1 MMMLVMMMISPVT
14 MIAMNETV
22 EKEEEEVRAVGVAVV
37 VVEVLVVEEEEEEEA
52 ELSQCELLSISK
64 MTRDGPSAAAPGAFL
79 PRL

>member
-1 MMMLVMMMISPVT
+1 MMISPLT
-14 MIAMNETV
+14 IMSMSETG
-22 EKEEEEVRAVGVAVV
+22 EMEEEEERAVGVAVV
-37 VVEVLVVEEEEEEEA
+37 VVEVLVVEEEEEEA

>member
-1 MMMLVMMMISPVT
+1 MMMISPVT

-22 EKEEEEVRAVGVAVV
+22 EKEEEMVRAVGVAVV
-37 VVEVLVVEEEEEEEA
+37 VVEVLVVEEEEEEA

>member
-1 MMMLVMMMISPVT
+1 MMMISPVT
-14 MIAMNETV
+14 MMAMNETV
-22 EKEEEEVRAVGVAVV
+22 EKEEEEKVRAVGVAVV
-37 VVEVLVVEEEEEEEA
+37 VVEEKEEEEA